1 MVTPKLGY
9 SAVRL
14 CSFSRELVT
23 GEPVE
28 LSNEGEEDS
37 VDSCE

>member
-1 MVTPKLGY
+1 MVTPRLGY

-28 LSNEGEEDS
+28 LNNEGEEDS
-37 VDSCE
+37 IHAGE